1 MGTRKE
7 VSTATKILRPLWMGL
22 GIGVIVCAVILLIAA
37 AVMTTGILP
46 ASAVTP
52 IALVSVAISAFASGF
67 VAARLSRERGLL
79 YGAGVGLLLFLLITV
94 VGMVTSQEFRGTMML
109 LKAAL
114 TIGFGAL
121 GGVLGVNVK
130 TRR

>member
-7 VSTATKILRPLWMGL
+7 VSPATKILRPLWMGL
-22 GIGVIVCAVILLIAA
+22 GIGVMACVVILLIAA

-52 IALVSVAISAFASGF
+52 IALAAVAIGAFASGF
-67 VAARLSRERGLL
+67 ATARLSHERGLL

-94 VGMVTSQEFRGTMML
+94 AGMLSSQELRGSMML

>member
-7 VSTATKILRPLWMGL
+7 VSTATKILRPIGV
-22 GIGVIVCAVILLIAA
+22 GIGVGVIVCAVILLIAA
-37 AVMTTGILP
+37 AIMTTGILP
-46 ASAVTP
+46 AAAVTP
-52 IALVSVAISAFASGF
+52 VALAAAAIGAFVGGF
-67 VAARLSRERGLL
+67 AAARSSHERGLL
-79 YGAGVGLLLFLLITV
+79 YGAGVGLLLFLLVTV
-94 VGMVTSQEFRGTMML
+94 VGMVTSQELRGTMML

-130 TRR
+130 KRH

>member
-7 VSTATKILRPLWMGL
+7 VSTATKILRPLWMGI
-22 GIGVIVCAVILLIAA
+22 GIGVIVCVVILLIAA
-37 AVMTTGILP
+37 AIMTTGMVP
-46 ASAVTP
+46 TAAVTP
-52 IALVSVAISAFASGF
+52 VALAAAAIGAFASGF
-67 VAARLSRERGLL
+67 VAAKVSRERGLL
-79 YGAGVGLLLFLLITV
+79 YGAGVGLLLFLFITV
-94 VGMVTSQEFRGTMML
+94 VGVVILHELRGTMML
-109 LKAAL
+109 LKAGL

>member
-7 VSTATKILRPLWMGL
+7 VSVATKILRPLWL
-22 GIGVIVCAVILLIAA
+22 RVSVGVIVCVILLLIAA
-37 AVMTTGILP
+37 AVMATGMLP

-52 IALVSVAISAFASGF
+52 VALATVTIGAFAGGF
-67 VAARLSRERGLL
+67 AAARVSRERGLL
-79 YGAGVGLLLFLLITV
+79 YGAGVGLLLFLLVTI
-94 VGMVTSQEFRGTMML
+94 VGMMTSQELRGTVML

-114 TIGFGAL
+114 TICFGAL

-130 TRR
+130 TKR

>member
-1 MGTRKE
+1 MSTRKE
-7 VSTATKILRPLWMGL
+7 VSTATKILRPLGLGL

-37 AVMTTGILP
+37 AIMTTGIFP

-52 IALVSVAISAFASGF
+52 VALATAAVASFVSGI
-67 VAARLSRERGLL
+67 VAARVSRERGLL

-94 VGMVTSQEFRGTMML
+94 VGMVTSQELRGTMML

-130 TRR
+130 AKR

>member
-1 MGTRKE
+1 MSTRKE
-7 VSTATKILRPLWMGL
+7 VSVATTILRPLGVGL

-37 AVMTTGILP
+37 AIMTTGILP

-52 IALVSVAISAFASGF
+52 VALAAAAIGAFVGGF

-79 YGAGVGLLLFLLITV
+79 YGAGVGLLLFLLITI
-94 VGMVTSQEFRGTMML
+94 VGIVASQEFRGTMML
-109 LKAAL
+109 IKAAL

-130 TRR
+130 KRH

>member
-7 VSTATKILRPLWMGL
+7 VSTAARILRPLGMGL
-22 GIGVIVCAVILLIAA
+22 GVGVIVCAVILLIAA
-37 AVMTTGILP
+37 AIMTTGILP
-46 ASAVTP
+46 ASIVTP
-52 IALVSVAISAFASGF
+52 VALAAAAIGAFASGF

-94 VGMVTSQEFRGTMML
+94 VGMVTSQELRGTMML

-114 TIGFGAL
+114 TIGLGAF

-130 TRR
+130 TKR

>member
-1 MGTRKE
+1 MSTRKE
-7 VSTATKILRPLWMGL
+7 VSTAARILRPLGMGL
-22 GIGVIVCAVILLIAA
+22 GIGVIVCAIVLLIAA
-37 AVMTTGILP
+37 AIMTTGILP

-52 IALVSVAISAFASGF
+52 VALAAAAIGAFISGF

-79 YGAGVGLLLFLLITV
+79 YGAGVGLLLFLLITIA
-94 VGMVTSQEFRGTMML
+94 GMLSLQELRGTMML
-109 LKAAL
+109 LRAAL

>member
-1 MGTRKE
+1 MSTRKE
-7 VSTATKILRPLWMGL
+7 VSTATTILRPLGVGL

-37 AVMTTGILP
+37 AIMTTGILP

-52 IALVSVAISAFASGF
+52 IALAAAAIGAFVGGF

-94 VGMVTSQEFRGTMML
+94 VGIAASQELRGTMML

-130 TRR
+130 TKR

>member
-7 VSTATKILRPLWMGL
+7 VSPATKILRPLWLGV
-22 GIGVIVCAVILLIAA
+22 GIGVIVCAIMLLIAA
-37 AVMTTGILP
+37 AVMATGVVP

-52 IALVSVAISAFASGF
+52 VALATVTIGAFAGGF
-67 VAARLSRERGLL
+67 AAARLSRERGLL
-79 YGAGVGLLLFLLITV
+79 YGAGVGLLLFLLVTI
-94 VGMVTSQEFRGTMML
+94 VGMATSQELRGTVML

>member
-7 VSTATKILRPLWMGL
+7 VSTAARILRPLGMGL
-22 GIGVIVCAVILLIAA
+22 GVGVIVCAVILLIAA
-37 AVMTTGILP
+37 AIMTTGILP

-52 IALVSVAISAFASGF
+52 IALAAAAIGAFVSGF
-67 VAARLSRERGLL
+67 AAARLSRERGLL
-79 YGAGVGLLLFLLITV
+79 FGAGVGLLLFLLITV
-94 VGMVTSQEFRGTMML
+94 VGMVTSQELRGTMML

-114 TIGFGAL
+114 TIGLGAF

-130 TRR
+130 TKR

>member
-1 MGTRKE
+1 MSTRKE
-7 VSTATKILRPLWMGL
+7 VSTATKILRPLGIGI

-37 AVMTTGILP
+37 AIMTTGILP
-46 ASAVTP
+46 ASAVNP
-52 IALVSVAISAFASGF
+52 VALAAAAIGAFASGF
-67 VAARLSRERGLL
+67 ASARLSRERGLL

-94 VGMVTSQEFRGTMML
+94 VGMLSSQELRGSMML

>member
-7 VSTATKILRPLWMGL
+7 ISTATRILRPLGIGL
-22 GIGVIVCAVILLIAA
+22 GIGVIVCAVLLLLAA
-37 AVMTTGILP
+37 AIMTTGILP
-46 ASAVTP
+46 TAAVTP
-52 IALVSVAISAFASGF
+52 VSLASAAIAAFVSGI

-79 YGAGVGLLLFLLITV
+79 YGAGVGLLLFLLITI
-94 VGMVTSQEFRGTMML
+94 VGMIALQELRGTMML

-121 GGVLGVNVK
+121 GGVLGVNAK
-130 TRR
+130 R